1 MRRRNIGFKKHA
13 ELTKRYAIA
22 AAMLLGFSVPSD
34 YSMAQESTE
43 LEVAEVSGELS
54 DTAQELYRLMFEATM
69 IDAITYQY
77 AIEHGSLPGDFTLQN
92 SIVPPEKQDTWSDLY
107 AKGIV
112 SAEELVQILGEG
124 KLDDLTP
131 REMQAFEDLAP
142 VYEPDRTKR
151 VRYDVRKKHI
161 IVELIRL
168 EHEQKSQEQ
177 AQRQSGIESAKR
189 LGMPGGD
196 GERLK
201 NSAIS
206 GCSANGFPK
215 YAVSHNRQ
223 TAEEIDAD
231 VIWGSFDYMDFYLSG
246 AGIKVALRDIHL
258 SATNHQE
265 FGEQTIAQKVTDS
278 ISEHATAVCGT
289 ICAAGVD
296 TNAHGMAENAL
307 VDSYVFLEPMYFS
320 DLLQSSPTVHIAAH
334 TYGVES
340 GWSKAGGTYVWYDW
354 TFAAGSADESGSFG
368 RYEYDPAS
376 LDAIT
381 YTAAYV
387 LPVISVGNDNGETY
401 AGQWHWCAYHGN
413 YTNDYHPADGAV
425 DDGYDT
431 LNPLACS
438 KNALVVGAT
447 PRGLYSPASYS
458 SCGPTD
464 DGRIKPDVTAPG
476 GPVYRTSNTGT
487 NQYVTLE
494 GSSFSSAT
502 VAGTLAMLQELH
514 ERGYGTNQPMLAS
527 TWRALLMHTADGG
540 DIAGPDYRTGWGRV
554 NAFEAAKVVS
564 NNMTYASLPNI
575 KELRLLNGESIEFDV
590 VFGTGGWH
598 RVSMAWTD
606 PAGESDSD
614 DWTLDGTNL
623 VLVNDLD
630 LRVIRPN
637 GVTNFP
643 MILDPQNPTNSY
655 TTGDD
660 FRNNYEQVDLQL
672 SPGTNRVCISHKNS
686 LTNGMQDV
694 SVIITD
700 NIPGDVPEFR
710 ITDIGLVDSSG
721 ETIELHWPGVVG
733 GRYDVLSS
741 TNLMLHPAGWSTVGP
756 GVIANSTNIVWTNAV
771 DGAMHFMRLNRTR

>member
-1 MRRRNIGFKKHA
+1 
-13 ELTKRYAIA
+13 
-22 AAMLLGFSVPSD
+22 
-34 YSMAQESTE
+34 
-43 LEVAEVSGELS
+43 
-54 DTAQELYRLMFEATM
+54 
-69 IDAITYQY
+69 
-77 AIEHGSLPGDFTLQN
+77 
-92 SIVPPEKQDTWSDLY
+92 
-107 AKGIV
+107 
-112 SAEELVQILGEG
+112 
-124 KLDDLTP
+124 
-131 REMQAFEDLAP
+131 
-142 VYEPDRTKR
+142 
-151 VRYDVRKKHI
+151 
-161 IVELIRL
+161 
-168 EHEQKSQEQ
+168 
-177 AQRQSGIESAKR
+177 
-189 LGMPGGD
+189 
-196 GERLK
+196 
-201 NSAIS
+201 
-206 GCSANGFPK
+206 
-215 YAVSHNRQ
+215 
-223 TAEEIDAD
+223 
-231 VIWGSFDYMDFYLSG
+231 MDFYLSG
-246 AGIKVALRDIHL
+246 DGVKVALRDIHL
-258 SATNHQE
+258 STTNHQE
-265 FGEQTIAQKVTDS
+265 FAEQRIAQKVTDS

-289 ICAAGVD
+289 ICAQGIN
-296 TNAHGMAENAL
+296 TNAHGIANGAQ
-307 VDSYVFLEPMYFS
+307 VDSYSSTKSMLFS
-320 DLLQSSPTVHIAAH
+320 YLLQASPPIHIATY
-334 TYGVES
+334 TYGDQTGWSLNDSIYQWADNTWASTSTNES
-340 GWSKAGGTYVWYDW
+340 GG
-354 TFAAGSADESGSFG
+354 FG
-368 RYEYDPAS
+368 RYEYMPQT
-376 LDAIT
+376 LDVAT

-387 LPVISVGNDNGETY
+387 LPVVSVGNDNGESY
-401 AGQWHWCAYHGN
+401 AGQWHWCAYHSN

-447 PRGLYSPASYS
+447 PRDLYAPASYS

-476 GPVYRTSNTGT
+476 GPVYTTSNGGT

-494 GSSFSSAT
+494 GSSFSAAT
-502 VAGTLAMLQELH
+502 VAGMLAMLQELH

-575 KELRLLNGESIEFDV
+575 KELRLLDGESIEFDV

-598 RVSMAWTD
+598 RVSMGWTD

-614 DWTLDGTNL
+614 DWALDGTNL

-630 LRVIRPN
+630 LRVIGPN
-637 GVTNFP
+637 GTTNFP

-672 SPGTNRVCISHKNS
+672 SPGTNTVCISHKGS

-700 NIPGDVPEFR
+700 NIPGDAPKFR

-771 DGAMHFMRLNRTR
+771 DGTMHFLRLKRTR